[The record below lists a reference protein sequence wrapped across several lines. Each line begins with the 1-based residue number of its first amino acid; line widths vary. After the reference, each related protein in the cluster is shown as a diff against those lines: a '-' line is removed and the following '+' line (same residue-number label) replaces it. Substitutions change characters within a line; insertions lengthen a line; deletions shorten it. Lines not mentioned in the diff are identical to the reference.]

1 MNVVVT
7 GIGLTTPLAND
18 RENSWAGLIG
28 GKCAVRPLATDGW
41 PGQAA
46 RLTGGVRDGGV
57 PCSLSPDDNPRTVQ
71 LALNAAREAL
81 ADAGFPLGADL
92 GERWGCLVSNSKP
105 IFYQG
110 ILEPGVVP
118 QTVARG
124 FGVAGPVMNLAS
136 ACATGLQSVM
146 SAASWIR
153 DGLCDF
159 ALAGAAESSLHELY
173 LSGFERMG
181 VISSDHRVRPFDRKR
196 DGFVVG
202 EGAGV
207 FVLESDDSARRR
219 GAQIY
224 GCLRGWDFA
233 CDPHHP
239 TRFNSNGQKIAA
251 SLVRALGRSGMSP
264 SEIGYVNAHG
274 TATQLN
280 DRLESLALHNVFGK
294 DSPAIS
300 STKGA
305 TGHLLGA
312 TGAVELAFCLLALRD
327 GVLPPTLHLENPESD
342 ALDFIGPSS
351 RRKSIDAAATLS
363 FGFGGSIA
371 ALVLSKA

>member
-7 GIGLTTPLAND
+7 GIGLTSPLAD
-18 RENSWAGLIG
+18 SREASWSALIG
-28 GKCAVRPLATDGW
+28 GQCSVGEDGAAVPL
-41 PGQAA
+41 
-46 RLTGGVRDGGV
+46 
-57 PCSLSPDDNPRTVQ
+57 LSDDRPRTIQ
-71 LALNAAREAL
+71 LALTSAREAL
-81 ADAGFPLGADL
+81 ADAKFLTALAGSAAGERPTERYL
-92 GERWGCLVSNSKP
+92 GERWGCVVSNSKP
-105 IFYQG
+105 ILHG
-110 ILEPGVVP
+110 DGVLEPGVVP
-118 QTVARG
+118 QAVARD
-124 FGVAGPVMNLAS
+124 FGVGGPVINLAS

-146 SAASWIR
+146 TAASWIR
-153 DGLCDF
+153 DGVCDF
-159 ALAGAAESSLHELY
+159 ALAGAAESSLHPLY

-181 VISSDHRVRPFDRKR
+181 VISRDRLIRPFDRNR

-207 FVLESDDSARRR
+207 FVLESESSARRR
-219 GAQIY
+219 GAQTY
-224 GCLRGWDFA
+224 GVLRGWDFA

-239 TRFNSNGQKIAA
+239 TRFNSNGQKIAS
-251 SLVRALGRSGMSP
+251 SLSRALGRAGLAP

-280 DRLESLALHNVFGK
+280 DRLESLALRSVFGK
-294 DSPAIS
+294 ASPAIS

-327 GVLPPTLHLENPESD
+327 NVLPPTLNLENPESD
-342 ALDFIGPSS
+342 ALDFIGPSA
-351 RRKSIDAAATLS
+351 RRESVNAAATLS

-371 ALVLSKA
+371 SLVVSKS